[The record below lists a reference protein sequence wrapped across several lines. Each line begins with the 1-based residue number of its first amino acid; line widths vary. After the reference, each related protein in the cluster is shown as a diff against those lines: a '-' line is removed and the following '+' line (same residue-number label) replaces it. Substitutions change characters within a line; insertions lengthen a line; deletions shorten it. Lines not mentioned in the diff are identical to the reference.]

1 MAKIVPVVQL
11 AAHAISSTL
20 YSRSFGLR
28 LYGRKSKF
36 FRFDRL
42 LLFCTSAA
50 SSSIIIIR

>member
-28 LYGRKSKF
+28 LYGRTVVSPNF
-36 FRFDRL
+36 FDLIGYFYFVLALRAPL
-42 LLFCTSAA
+42 
-50 SSSIIIIR
+50 